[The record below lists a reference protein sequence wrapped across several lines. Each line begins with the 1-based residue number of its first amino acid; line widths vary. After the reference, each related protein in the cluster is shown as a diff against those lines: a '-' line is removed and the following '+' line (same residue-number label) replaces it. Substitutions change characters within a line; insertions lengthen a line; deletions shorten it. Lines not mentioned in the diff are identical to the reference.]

1 MLLPHWV
8 SILSFFFFL
17 VFYFFGGGCWCA
29 CRLHLDP
36 SCLVFQE
43 LMQITYL
50 WIPSCPIW
58 HDFVRGFGLDH
69 PPMIN
74 TVVFSYLNILLLDIP
89 TDSKRFKKWCPD
101 MASGWEKPKHHDIAF
116 SLDHPGILPPEL
128 CQCLIINNVYTSYVY
143 IYIYVCV
150 CVYIAMCSVWMDH
163 GGSWLI
169 YHELIH
175 WYLVLPHFL
184 DPKMLILTPR
194 TLAVG
199 SGGPQANCCP
209 TLKLK
214 A

>member
-1 MLLPHWV
+1 MILLGGLVWTTHQLCGC
-8 SILSFFFFL
+8 IL
-17 VFYFFGGGCWCA
+17 
-29 CRLHLDP
+29 
-36 SCLVFQE
+36 
-43 LMQITYL
+43 
-50 WIPSCPIW
+50 
-58 HDFVRGFGLDH
+58 
-69 PPMIN
+69 N

-143 IYIYVCV
+143 IYV

-184 DPKMLILTPR
+184 DPKMLILPEHWQLDPVVPR
-194 TLAVG
+194 RIAARRWSWKPKSRAWCVSWIVDENGDSPRAVHRIW
-199 SGGPQANCCP
+199 PFHTCIYIY
-209 TLKLK
+209 TYYF
-214 A
+214 

>member
-1 MLLPHWV
+1 
-8 SILSFFFFL
+8 
-17 VFYFFGGGCWCA
+17 
-29 CRLHLDP
+29 
-36 SCLVFQE
+36 
-43 LMQITYL
+43 MQITYL

-143 IYIYVCV
+143 IYMCV
-150 CVYIAMCSVWMDH
+150 CVHCNVFSLN
-163 GGSWLI
+163 GSWR
-169 YHELIH
+169 ELANIS
-175 WYLVLPHFL
+175 WAYP
-184 DPKMLILTPR
+184 LILSFAP
-194 TLAVG
+194 LSWPQNVDPDSPNIG
-199 SGGPQANCCP
+199 SWIWWSPGELLPDAEAESLSPGRDAFLGSSMKMATVQGLFIVSGRFIRVYIYIIY
-209 TLKLK
+209 TYYF
-214 A
+214 